1 MGLLTSASEEA
12 LTRELLAAMQRAAAA
27 SSQTAE
33 LLATGVRNNVLE
45 VSTRVFDA
53 DGRVS
58 LAWQSTAG
66 CIEVSNLTD
75 ADVTVAAGATAVQ
88 PLAGVGCYV
97 VPAGA
102 VIPVNV
108 NSREVTLFGEV
119 AGRVSVQVW
128 TIGYRPTGAKL
139 GSLNGGAP

>member
-12 LTRELLAAMQRAAAA
+12 LARELLAAMQRAAAA

-53 DGRVS
+53 EGRVS
-58 LAWQSTAG
+58 LSWQSTAG

-75 ADVTVAAGATAVQ
+75 ADITVAAGATAVQ

-108 NSREVTLFGEV
+108 NSREVTLFGDV

-139 GSLNGGAP
+139 GGLNGGAP